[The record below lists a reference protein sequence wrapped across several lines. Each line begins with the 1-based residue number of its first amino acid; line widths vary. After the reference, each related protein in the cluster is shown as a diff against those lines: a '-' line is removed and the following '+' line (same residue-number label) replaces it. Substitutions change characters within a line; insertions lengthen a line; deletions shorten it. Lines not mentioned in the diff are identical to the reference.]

1 MGVVPV
7 WCLCGA
13 CGRPMSGAAGGP
25 PARSGPAGGSADA
38 AEDLFGG
45 IDAAAFW
52 GVDGNG
58 GGDGASS
65 AASASRS
72 PPRSPSAASAS
83 PSARSGAPSAGAATC
98 DGKCPV
104 CPFSAK
110 GDNDEKR
117 RKALDQHVRAKKDTL
132 HTSYRENGGTGP
144 VRMRDEDWESFIAKQ
159 PKALRTAANELREK
173 AAQLQLGDELAWSLH
188 ALSCWRLSASRG
200 GGDPLLPWPARKRN

>member
-1 MGVVPV
+1 MVP
-7 WCLCGA
+7 
-13 CGRPMSGAAGGP
+13 AAQQRSV
-25 PARSGPAGGSADA
+25 ARSIATTLALRGQR
-38 AEDLFGG
+38 L
-45 IDAAAFW
+45 
-52 GVDGNG
+52 
-58 GGDGASS
+58 
-65 AASASRS
+65 
-72 PPRSPSAASAS
+72 
-83 PSARSGAPSAGAATC
+83 APQRAQRRPQRRRRHVRREV
-98 DGKCPV
+98 PV
-104 CPFSAK
+104 CPFTAK

-144 VRMRDEDWESFIAKQ
+144 VLMRDADWESFIAKQ